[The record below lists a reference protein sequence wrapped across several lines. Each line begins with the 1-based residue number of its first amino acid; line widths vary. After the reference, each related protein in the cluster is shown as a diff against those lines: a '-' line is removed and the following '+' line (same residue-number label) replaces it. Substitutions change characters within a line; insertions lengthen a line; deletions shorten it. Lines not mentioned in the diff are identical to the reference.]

1 MKKIYQYRWLPFI
14 AGLAALAVILTQWQA
29 LRQLELTHDNIDA
42 VTKIGHYL
50 SSAALAGGVF
60 LSLFLTLAFY
70 FARKAILRQEE
81 LYKEIE
87 QRKQMQEALKE
98 SESRYRML
106 VDTMTEGLGIHDEN
120 GIVTYFNDSFCKM
133 TGYSIDDLIGRPTLE
148 LFDDANRRILMEQMA
163 KRKGGETQRYE
174 IAFTKKGGD
183 KLHAIIAPKPI
194 YDVNGKFKGSF
205 AVITDITDRKN
216 LEEQLRQSQKMEAVG
231 QLAAGI
237 AHDFNNIL
245 STIIGYSEFLLMK
258 MKEGD
263 PLRKGVTEIATAG
276 EKGAELVRNILVFS
290 RKEEANYIPQDLNGI
305 IVTVKETLLRL
316 IGEAIEMKGN
326 LINKRLMVLADT
338 IQMEQVLLNLATNA
352 RDAMPGGG
360 TITISTELVRLD
372 EEFLK
377 SFDLCKPGEYALITF
392 TDSGTGMDE
401 KTREK
406 VFEPFFTT
414 KDVGEGTGLGLSMVY
429 GIIKRHNGSI
439 DLCSE
444 AGAGTT
450 VKIYLPIVEAAC
462 GPS

>member
-1 MKKIYQYRWLPFI
+1 MKKIYQYKWLPF
-14 AGLAALAVILTQWQA
+14 ATGLAALAVILTQWQA
-29 LRQLELTHDNIDA
+29 VRRLERIHDDLDA
-42 VTKIGHYL
+42 LTKIGHSL
-50 SSAALAGGVF
+50 SSVALTGGVL
-60 LSLFLTLAFY
+60 LSLFLTLAIY
-70 FARKAILRQEE
+70 FAQKAGFRQEE
-81 LYKEIE
+81 T
-87 QRKQMQEALKE
+87 EAARHDME
-98 SESRYRML
+98 MGRARFRNL
-106 VDTMTEGLGIHDEN
+106 VETTSDWIWEVDEN
-120 GIVTYFNDSFCKM
+120 AVYTYASPKIADMLGYEPEEVIGKTPFDLM
-133 TGYSIDDLIGRPTLE
+133 TQDE
-148 LFDDANRRILMEQMA
+148 A
-163 KRKGGETQRYE
+163 KRVASIFGP
-174 IAFTKKGGD
+174 IAAERIPFARLENINLHRDGRLIVLQTSGTPIID
-183 KLHAIIAPKPI
+183 KDGIFRGYRGI
-194 YDVNGKFKGSF
+194 DR
-205 AVITDITDRKN
+205 DITESKN

-231 QLAAGI
+231 QLAGGI

-245 STIIGYSEFLLMK
+245 STIMGYSEFLLMK

-263 PLRKGVTEIATAG
+263 PLRKGVMEIASAG

-290 RKEEANYIPQDLNGI
+290 RKEEANYIPQDLNDI
-305 IVTVKETLLRL
+305 IVTVKDTLLFL
-316 IGEAIEMKGN
+316 IGEDIEVTVN
-326 LINKRLMVLADT
+326 LINNKLMVLADT

-360 TITISTELVRLD
+360 TITVGTELVRLD
-372 EEFLK
+372 EDFLK
-377 SFDLCKPGEYALITF
+377 PFDLCKPGEYALITV

-429 GIIKRHNGSI
+429 GIIKRHNGCI